1 MRHKRHRK
9 RPLAIFFFKQFFMK
23 KKESPL
29 QSSEYKLLLQS
40 FTEWLQLL
48 NYSPLS
54 VPALARSVHEFL
66 QYQELNNKPSLEQL
80 TATDANDFIEL
91 LKTQTG
97 QRSGKPLSN
106 GHINKTIQALLLFSK
121 YIRETKRS
129 IIGFSLQRLEE
140 RRSKPVWLTIEEIQL
155 LYDACSSPSG
165 RLGGADD
172 VLGIRDKAMLAVYYG
187 CGLRLNEGA
196 CLEVS
201 DIDQGRKVLHV
212 RKGKLYKERFV
223 PVAERSFEEIKL
235 YLDYGRPQLLQSKK
249 HDYFFVDANKGHPMQ
264 RQSLYIRIKALVRK
278 AKLKK
283 KIGTHTLR
291 HSIATHLLQSGMK
304 LERIQ
309 QFLGHADL
317 DSTQIYTHLVNEEAP
332 NIKWKLKT

>member
-1 MRHKRHRK
+1 
-9 RPLAIFFFKQFFMK
+9 
-23 KKESPL
+23 
-29 QSSEYKLLLQS
+29 LLQS

-66 QYQELNNKPSLEQL
+66 QYQELNNKPTLQQL
-80 TATDANDFIEL
+80 AASDANGFIEL
-91 LKTQTG
+91 LQTQTG
-97 QRSGKPLSN
+97 QRTGKPLSN
-106 GHINKTIQALLLFSK
+106 GHINKQIQSLKLFSS
-121 YIRETKRS
+121 YIRQSGKS
-129 IIGFSLQRLEE
+129 DVGFNLHRLDE

-172 VLGIRDKAMLAVYYG
+172 LLGIRDKAMLAVYYG

-196 CLEVS
+196 SLEVN
-201 DIDQGRKVLHV
+201 DIDRARKVLHV

-223 PVAERSFEEIKL
+223 PIADKSFEELKFYI
-235 YLDYGRPQLLQSKK
+235 DYARPQLLQEKK
-249 HDYFFVDANKGHPMQ
+249 TTSLFIDTNKGHPMHK
-264 RQSLYIRIKALVRK
+264 QSLYVRIKQLARK

-317 DSTQIYTHLVNEEAP
+317 DSTQIYTHLVNE
-332 NIKWKLKT
+332 IT

>member
-1 MRHKRHRK
+1 
-9 RPLAIFFFKQFFMK
+9 MK
-23 KKESPL
+23 KKPESL
-29 QSSEYKLLLQS
+29 RSSACIVLLQS

-140 RRSKPVWLTIEEIQL
+140 RRSKPSWLTKEEIKQL
-155 LYDACSSPSG
+155 CDVIK
-165 RLGGADD
+165 DD
-172 VLGIRDKAMLAVYYG
+172 VLGIRDKAMIAVYYG

-196 CLEVS
+196 CLEVN

-223 PVAERSFEEIKL
+223 PIADKNFEEIEM
-235 YLDYGRPQLLQSKK
+235 YLDYARKELLQGNQST
-249 HDYFFVDANKGHPMQ
+249 YFFIGANKGEPMNK
-264 RQSLYIRIKALVRK
+264 QSLYIRIKALVRK
-278 AKLKK
+278 SKIKK
-283 KIGTHTLR
+283 KVGTHTLR

-309 QFLGHADL
+309 QFLGHSDL
-317 DSTQIYTHLVNEEAP
+317 DSTQIYTHLVNETD
-332 NIKWKLKT
+332 ITTSKWKF

>member
-1 MRHKRHRK
+1 
-9 RPLAIFFFKQFFMK
+9 MK

-54 VPALARSVHEFL
+54 IPALARSVHEFL
-66 QYQELNNKPSLEQL
+66 QYQELNNKPSLQQL
-80 TATDANDFIEL
+80 AASDANGFIEL
-91 LKTQTG
+91 LQTQTG
-97 QRSGKPLSN
+97 QRSGRPLSN
-106 GHINKTIQALLLFSK
+106 GHINKQIQSLKLFSS
-121 YIRETKRS
+121 YIRQSGKS
-129 IIGFSLQRLEE
+129 DVGFNLHRLDE
-140 RRSKPVWLTIEEIQL
+140 RRSKPVWLTKEEIKQL
-155 LYDACSSPSG
+155 CDVIK
-165 RLGGADD
+165 DD
-172 VLGIRDKAMLAVYYG
+172 VLGIRDKAMIAVYYG

-196 CLEVS
+196 CLEVN

-223 PVAERSFEEIKL
+223 PIADKNFEELKL
-235 YLDYGRPQLLQSKK
+235 YLDYARPQLLQNKK
-249 HDYFFVDANKGHPMQ
+249 HEYFFVDANKGHPMQ
-264 RQSLYIRIKALVRK
+264 RQSLYIRIKALARK

-317 DSTQIYTHLVNEEAP
+317 DSTQIYTHLLNEA
-332 NIKWKLKT
+332 T